1 LALFDQV
8 HASTVLVVTGLR
20 IEPEPAVWQQ
30 MSPRNPR
37 SRPECLPM
45 NKNIVITGVSSG
57 FGLATATDLLARGY
71 RVFGSVRKTADAKKV
86 SDQLPSSGFTPLLFD
101 VTDHAAIAEAVGQ
114 LTTQLNG
121 EGIAGLVNNAGVGP
135 MGPLEHTSIQQLRD
149 VFEVNVV
156 GVLAVTQAFL
166 PLLKRSEHS
175 PDATAGRIVN
185 ISSTSGGVTFPMV
198 GAYSASKY
206 ALESLTDG
214 FRREFAR
221 YGIRVIA
228 IEPGSIRTPIWDKNA
243 TPAADEPQPFAGT
256 AYEKLMAQL
265 PAFFEQRLKGAK
277 PISAVTEAIV
287 HALETPN
294 PRARYPLDSTWYAG
308 KYLGDRLMDAIIKRQ
323 MPKG

>member
-1 LALFDQV
+1 
-8 HASTVLVVTGLR
+8 
-20 IEPEPAVWQQ
+20 
-30 MSPRNPR
+30 
-37 SRPECLPM
+37 M

-57 FGLATATDLLARGY
+57 FGLATAADLLSRGY
-71 RVFGSVRKTADAKKV
+71 RVFGSVRKTQDAKKV
-86 SDQLPSSGFTPLLFD
+86 GDELQSPHFTPLLFD
-101 VTDHAAIAEAVGQ
+101 VTDHEAIAEAVSQ
-114 LTTQLNG
+114 LTAQLNG

-135 MGPLEHTSIQQLRD
+135 MGPLEHIPIQQLRD
-149 VFEVNVV
+149 VLEINVI

-166 PLLKRSEHS
+166 PLLKRSEQS
-175 PDATAGRIVN
+175 ADITAGRMVN
-185 ISSTSGGVTFPMV
+185 MSSTSGGVTFPMV

-214 FRREFAR
+214 FRREFSR

-243 TPAADEPQPFAGT
+243 APVANEPEPYAGT
-256 AYEKLMAQL
+256 AYEEFMAQL

-277 PISAVTEAIV
+277 PISAVTDAIA

-308 KYLGDRLMDAIIKRQ
+308 KYLGDRLMDVIIQRQ